1 MQFSNTTTN
10 LGIVQEY
17 ERITGQGLTTVS
29 GTATLLDEC
38 VSYANQALSQVWHE
52 IFMVYG
58 GWQFDDANQS
68 DLPSAIADLTSG
80 TGGYA
85 LPSGA
90 VSIRHIEVKNSG
102 GDWVRLSPISQEKI
116 LEVSAVREFQSTNG
130 MPLYYSLVGST
141 VQLHPAPN
149 YNSTGGLAVYFDRDM
164 VAFADTD
171 TTATPGFA
179 SPYHNIISLMAA
191 LSWLII
197 NKPSDKVT
205 DRVEKRIAERLRD
218 LKSFYSRR
226 WQQMN
231 RPRMTVSDSV
241 RMYS

>member
-38 VSYANQALSQVWHE
+38 VSLCNQAISQVWHE
-52 IFMVYG
+52 IFMAYG
-58 GWQFDDANQS
+58 GWQFDDDNQS
-68 DLPSAIADLTSG
+68 DLPSAIADLASG

-85 LPSGA
+85 LPTGA
-90 VSIRHIEVKNSG
+90 VSVRHVEVQNSG
-102 GDWVRLSPISQEKI
+102 GDWVRLSPISQEQI

-149 YNSTGGLAVYFDRDM
+149 YSVTGGLAVYFDRDM

-179 SPYHNIISLMAA
+179 SPYHNVIPLLAA
-191 LSWLII
+191 FSWLMV
-197 NKPSDKVT
+197 NKPNDKVT
-205 DRVEKRIAERLRD
+205 DRTEKRSMERLKE
-218 LKSFYSRR
+218 LKSFYAKR
-226 WQQMN
+226 WEHMN
-231 RPRMTVSDSV
+231 RPRISVSDSV
-241 RMYS
+241 RRYS